1 MEANKPIGWYL
12 KEADKRIT
20 AFLDNEFTDLSIS
33 RYHWMIMQR
42 IAVDGDINT
51 WQFFQEIK
59 STVTV
64 QQFGEIIQSMLERG
78 WVTVSVEDK
87 CVFTAAGREA
97 YQQMGIMQQ
106 ERSGRML
113 NGITEG
119 EYKVMISVL
128 NRIIDNIGE

>member
-20 AFLDNEFTDLSIS
+20 AFLNDEFADLSIS
-33 RYHWMIMQR
+33 RHHWMIMQR
-42 IAVDGDINT
+42 IAEQGSIIT
-51 WQFFQEIK
+51 WEFFQEIK

-64 QQFGEIIQSMLERG
+64 QQFGEIIQSMLDRG
-78 WVTVSVEDK
+78 WVTVSAEDK
-87 CVFTAAGREA
+87 CVFTAEGQGA
-97 YQQMGIMQQ
+97 YQQIGVIQQ

-119 EYKVMISVL
+119 EYNLMISVL
-128 NRIIDNIGE
+128 NRIIVNIG